1 MGLIN
6 CPECGKKISD
16 KASSCPHCGNPI
28 ENDSSKRA
36 KKTKKE
42 YLWLFIIIVLFIFV
56 GWLYNDYKENQM
68 TPEKA
73 RKLSEESE
81 QIYKE
86 QLENEN
92 FKAREYIRIIQSDN
106 STLREKREA
115 YNELI
120 KIKGI
125 YSDYSIDEIEKMK

>member
-36 KKTKKE
+36 NKTKKK

>member
-36 KKTKKE
+36 KKTKKK

-73 RKLSEESE
+73 P
-81 QIYKE
+81 
-86 QLENEN
+86 
-92 FKAREYIRIIQSDN
+92 REYIRIIQSDN

>member
-36 KKTKKE
+36 KKTKKK